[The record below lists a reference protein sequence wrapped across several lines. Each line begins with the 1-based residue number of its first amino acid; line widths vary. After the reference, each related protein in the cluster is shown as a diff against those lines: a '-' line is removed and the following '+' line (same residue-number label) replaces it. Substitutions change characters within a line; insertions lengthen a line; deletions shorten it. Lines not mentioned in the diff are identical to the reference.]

1 MSYTFQARE
10 KQAQAI
16 IKALEKRNMTAFY
29 CENMES
35 CRNKVLE
42 LIPADSVISW
52 GGSMSIHECGVPQ
65 ALKDRGDCEVLD
77 RSLYTTP
84 EQQKEFAVKT
94 FQCNYYLMSTN
105 AITLDGE
112 LVNIDGYGNRVAS
125 LIYGPDHVIVIAG
138 MNKVVPDV
146 KQGFDRI
153 RNIAS
158 PPNTIRLSKDTPCA
172 KTGKCGDCM
181 SPDCICNQI
190 VVTRRSRDKERII
203 VILVNDNL
211 GF

>member
-29 CENMES
+29 CEDIES

-77 RSLYTTP
+77 RSLYTTA

-146 KQGFDRI
+146 KQGFDRV

>member
-29 CENMES
+29 CEDMES

-77 RSLYTTP
+77 RSLYITP

-146 KQGFDRI
+146 KQGFDRV

>member
-10 KQAQAI
+10 KQSQAI

-29 CENMES
+29 CEDMES

>member
-1 MSYTFQARE
+1 MSFTFQARE
-10 KQAQAI
+10 KQAQSLI
-16 IKALEKRNMTAFY
+16 NALEKRNMTAYY
-29 CENMES
+29 CENIEA
-35 CRNKVLE
+35 CRQKVLE
-42 LIPADSVISW
+42 LVPAGSVISW
-52 GGSMSIHECGVPQ
+52 GGSMTIHECGVPQ

-94 FQCNYYLMSTN
+94 FQSDYFLMSTN

-112 LVNIDGYGNRVAS
+112 LINIDGYGNRVAS
-125 LIYGPDHVIVIAG
+125 LIYGPEHVIIIAG

-146 KQGFDRI
+146 KQGFDRV

-172 KTGKCGDCM
+172 KTGKCGNCM

-190 VVTRRSRDKERII
+190 VVTRRSRDKQRII

>member
-1 MSYTFQARE
+1 MSHVKSARE
-10 KQAQAI
+10 LQAHSI
-16 IKALEKRNMTAFY
+16 IKNLEKRNMTAFY
-29 CENMES
+29 CEDAES
-35 CRNKVLE
+35 CKAKVLE
-42 LIPADSVISW
+42 LIGKGNVISW
-52 GGSMSIHECGVPQ
+52 GGSMSIHECGIPQ

-77 RSLYTTP
+77 RSEYLTP
-84 EQQKEFAVKT
+84 EQQQEFAVKT
-94 FQCNYYLMSTN
+94 FQCDYYLMSTN

-125 LIYGPDHVIVIAG
+125 LIYGPKHVIVVAG

-146 KQGFDRI
+146 KQGFDRV

-158 PPNTIRLSKDTPCA
+158 PPNTIRLNKDTPCS

-190 VVTRRSRDKERII
+190 VVTRRSRDKERIT
-203 VILVNDNL
+203 VLLVNENL

>member
-1 MSYTFQARE
+1 MSHLKSARE
-10 KQAQAI
+10 LQAKSI
-16 IKALEKRNMTAFY
+16 ISAAEKRNMTAYY
-29 CENMES
+29 CEDIEA
-35 CRNKVLE
+35 CRQKVLE
-42 LIPADSVISW
+42 LIPEGSVISW
-52 GGSMSIHECGVPQ
+52 GGSMSIHECGIPD
-65 ALKDRGDCEVLD
+65 ALRERGDCRLLD
-77 RSLYTTP
+77 RTKYVTA
-84 EQQKEFAVKT
+84 EEQKEFAVKT
-94 FQCNYYLMSTN
+94 FQSDYFLMSTN

-125 LIYGPDHVIVIAG
+125 LIYGPEHVIVVTG

-158 PPNTIRLSKDTPCA
+158 PPNTVRLGKNTPCS
-172 KTGKCGDCM
+172 KLGKCGDCM

-203 VILVNDNL
+203 ILLVNENL

>member
-1 MSYTFQARE
+1 MNYTFQACK

-29 CENMES
+29 CEDTES

-158 PPNTIRLSKDTPCA
+158 PPHTSRLSKDTPCA

>member
-1 MSYTFQARE
+1 MNYTFQARE

-29 CENMES
+29 CEDTES

-65 ALKDRGDCEVLD
+65 ALKERGDCEVLD

>member
-1 MSYTFQARE
+1 MSHVKSARKLQAE
-10 KQAQAI
+10 GI
-16 IKALEKRNMTAFY
+16 IKNLEKRNMTAFY
-29 CENMES
+29 CENIEQ
-35 CRNKVLE
+35 CREKVLE
-42 LIPADSVISW
+42 LIPEGSVISW

-77 RSLYTTP
+77 RSTYITA
-84 EQQKEFAVKT
+84 EQQQLFAVKT
-94 FQCNYYLMSTN
+94 FQSDYYLMSTN

-112 LVNIDGYGNRVAS
+112 LVNIDGNGNRVAS
-125 LIYGPDHVIVIAG
+125 LIYGPKHVVVITG

-146 KQGFDRI
+146 KQGFDRV

-158 PPNTIRLSKDTPCA
+158 PPNTIRLNKNTPCSN
-172 KTGKCGDCM
+172 TGKCGDCM

-190 VVTRRSRDKERII
+190 VVTRRSREKERII
-203 VILVNDNL
+203 VILVNENL

>member
-1 MSYTFQARE
+1 MSHLKSARE
-10 KQAQAI
+10 LQAKSIISAI
-16 IKALEKRNMTAFY
+16 EKRNMTAYY
-29 CENMES
+29 CEDIDA
-35 CRNKVLE
+35 CRQKVLE
-42 LIPADSVISW
+42 LIPEGSVISW
-52 GGSMSIHECGVPQ
+52 GGSMSIHECGLPE
-65 ALKDRGDCEVLD
+65 ALKGRGDCDVLD
-77 RSLYTTP
+77 RSQYVTA
-84 EQQKEFAVKT
+84 EQQQEFAVKT
-94 FQCNYYLMSTN
+94 FQSDYFLMSTN

-125 LIYGPDHVIVIAG
+125 LIYGPKHVIVVTG

-146 KQGFDRI
+146 KQGFDRV

-158 PPNTIRLSKDTPCA
+158 PPNTVRLGKNTPCS
-172 KTGKCGDCM
+172 KLGKCGDCM

-203 VILVNDNL
+203 ILLVNENL

>member
-1 MSYTFQARE
+1 MNYTFQARE

-29 CENMES
+29 CEDTES

-84 EQQKEFAVKT
+84 EQQNEFAVKT

-138 MNKVVPDV
+138 MNKVVPAV

>member
-1 MSYTFQARE
+1 MSYTFQVRE

-29 CENMES
+29 CEDMES
-35 CRNKVLE
+35 CRNKILE

>member
-1 MSYTFQARE
+1 MSNVKSARKLQAE
-10 KQAQAI
+10 SI
-16 IKALEKRNMTAFY
+16 IKNLEKRNMTAYY
-29 CENMES
+29 CEDVAS
-35 CRNKVLE
+35 CREKVLE
-42 LIPADSVISW
+42 LIPEGSVISW

-77 RSLYTTP
+77 RTKYTTP

-94 FQCNYYLMSTN
+94 FLSDYFLMSTN

-112 LVNIDGYGNRVAS
+112 LVNIDGNGNRVAS
-125 LIYGPDHVIVIAG
+125 LIYGPKHVVVITG

-146 KQGFDRI
+146 KQGFDRV

-158 PPNTIRLSKDTPCA
+158 PPNTIRLGKNTPCA
-172 KTGKCGDCM
+172 NTGKCGDCM
-181 SPDCICNQI
+181 SPECICNQI
-190 VVTRRSRDKERII
+190 VVTRRSREKERII
-203 VILVNDNL
+203 VILVNENL

>member
-1 MSYTFQARE
+1 MSFTFQARE
-10 KQAQAI
+10 KQAQSLI
-16 IKALEKRNMTAFY
+16 NALEKRNMTAYY
-29 CENMES
+29 CENIEA
-35 CRNKVLE
+35 CRQKVLE
-42 LIPADSVISW
+42 LVPAGSVISW
-52 GGSMSIHECGVPQ
+52 GGSMTIHECGVPQ

-94 FQCNYYLMSTN
+94 FQSDYFLMSTN

-125 LIYGPDHVIVIAG
+125 LIYGPEHVIIIAG

-146 KQGFDRI
+146 KQGFDRV

-172 KTGKCGDCM
+172 KTGKCGNCM

-190 VVTRRSRDKERII
+190 VVTRRSRDKQRII
-203 VILVNDNL
+203 VILVNENL

>member
-29 CENMES
+29 CEDIES

-65 ALKDRGDCEVLD
+65 ALQARGDCEVLD

>member
-1 MSYTFQARE
+1 MSNLKKARE
-10 KQAQAI
+10 LQAKSI
-16 IKALEKRNMTAFY
+16 ISAAEKRNMTAYY
-29 CENMES
+29 CEDIEA
-35 CRNKVLE
+35 CRQKVLE
-42 LIPADSVISW
+42 LIPEGSVISW
-52 GGSMSIHECGVPQ
+52 GGSMSIHECGIPD
-65 ALKDRGDCEVLD
+65 ALRERGDCQVLD
-77 RSLYTTP
+77 RTKYVTA
-84 EQQKEFAVKT
+84 EEQKEFAVKT
-94 FQCNYYLMSTN
+94 FQSDYFLMSTN

-125 LIYGPDHVIVIAG
+125 LIYGPEHVIVVTG

-146 KQGFDRI
+146 KQGFDRV

-158 PPNTIRLSKDTPCA
+158 PPNTVRLGKNTPCS
-172 KTGKCGDCM
+172 KLGKCGDCM

-203 VILVNDNL
+203 ILLVNENL

>member
-1 MSYTFQARE
+1 MNHVKSARE
-10 KQAQAI
+10 KQAKSI
-16 IKALEKRNMTAFY
+16 ISALEKRNMTAYY
-29 CENMES
+29 CEDIEA
-35 CRNKVLE
+35 CREKVLE
-42 LIPADSVISW
+42 LVPAGSVISW
-52 GGSMSIHECGVPQ
+52 GGSMSIHECGVTK
-65 ALKDRGDCEVLD
+65 ALKARGDCEVLD
-77 RSLYTTP
+77 RMRYITP
-84 EQQKEFAVKT
+84 EQQQEFAVKT
-94 FQCNYYLMSTN
+94 FQSDYYLMSTN

-112 LVNIDGYGNRVAS
+112 LVNIDGNGNRVAS
-125 LIYGPDHVIVIAG
+125 LIYGPKHVIVITG